1 MLSKP
6 FSAATLALAASS
18 LVSAQTFSEC
28 NPTKKTCPPNPALG
42 SKVDCD
48 FTKGD
53 CGFFGKAV
61 GTDIKHNGNGAE
73 FSISQDSDAPTI
85 RGNKYIFFGRVDVEA
100 QAAPGRGIVTSVVLL
115 SDDLDEIDWEWLG
128 GDAGHVQTNYF
139 SKGDT
144 SVYDRSAS
152 HPVAA
157 ATTQFHK
164 YSIEWT
170 SSAIVWSIDG
180 QPVRTLASD
189 AAKGGA
195 AFPQTPMQVKLGT
208 WVAGRKDA
216 PEGTVTWAG
225 GRADYSQSPFVG
237 YYKSI
242 SIVDY
247 AGKDKPA
254 NGGIKEYVYGDQS
267 GSKQSIKIVPGNSD
281 DAVKDRT
288 SSKDGKDD
296 DDDKFSN
303 TKSVEMPPPGRASTT
318 SNEPSASLPA
328 ATSAAATSAATPAS
342 TPAASN
348 KADTAVAGLPST
360 SSPRPA
366 PLSTL
371 AASASGTASRVPA
384 LSDRLPTSA
393 ATSSTNP
400 ATLPGSAAAPRHAA
414 SLSAALIAFAALLL

>member
-42 SKVDCD
+42 SKVECD

-53 CGFFGKAV
+53 CDFFGKAI
-61 GTDIKHNGNGAE
+61 GTEIKHNANGAE

-85 RGNKYIFFGRVDVEA
+85 RGSKYIFFGRVDVEA

-152 HPVAA
+152 HDVAA

-170 SSAIVWSIDG
+170 PSAIVWSIDG
-180 QPVRTLASD
+180 QPVRTLTSN
-189 AAKGGA
+189 AAKGGS

-216 PEGTVTWAG
+216 AEGTVTWAG
-225 GRADYSQSPFVG
+225 GRADYSQAPFLG

-247 AGKDKPA
+247 AGQDKPA
-254 NGGIKEYVYGDQS
+254 NGGIKEYVYGDQT
-267 GSKQSIKIVPGNSD
+267 GTEQSIKVVPGNSD

-288 SSKDGKDD
+288 SSKDGQ

-303 TKSVEMPPPGRASTT
+303 TKSVEMPPPGRASPT
-318 SNEPSASLPA
+318 SVA
-328 ATSAAATSAATPAS
+328 ATSTAATSVATTS
-342 TPAASN
+342 AASSDDTSASAPATSD
-348 KADTAVAGLPST
+348 KADTVAAGLST
-360 SSPRPA
+360 TSTARSA
-366 PLSTL
+366 PQTTF
-371 AASASGTASRVPA
+371 AASASGTISRVPA
-384 LSDRLPTSA
+384 LSDRKPTSA
-393 ATSSTNP
+393 ATSAINP
-400 ATLPGSAAAPRHAA
+400 TTLAGSAAPRHAA